1 MIQTFD
7 RWWWGASTLLGRN
20 PHQLRH
26 PLNKEEIRWQCT
38 KVLKAN
44 SQSAAID
51 KCHVCLGVTSA
62 EKGSLQKW
70 PVYGD
75 IWGRF
80 LPWPISCLAN
90 ATTNTMQKV
99 SAIAQPQWLNHC
111 NITNIM
117 LWWWQT
123 WNMAKLCAKAG
134 NAIFQITLSN
144 GRRPSLPKPIKST
157 KLSLQ
162 YGVGEIIFGQNSF
175 GV

>member
-1 MIQTFD
+1 MICIWNFCDGSGDDNDDDGGDNDSDIWQMMMGGKHSTWEVTHTNFD
-7 RWWWGASTLLGRN
+7 IHWTRMT
-20 PHQLRH
+20 
-26 PLNKEEIRWQCT
+26 IRWRCT

-99 SAIAQPQWLNHC
+99 SAIAQPLQHYKHHVVMVTNMEYGKVVC
-111 NITNIM
+111 KSRKRNI
-117 LWWWQT
+117 
-123 WNMAKLCAKAG
+123 
-134 NAIFQITLSN
+134 S
-144 GRRPSLPKPIKST
+144 
-157 KLSLQ
+157 
-162 YGVGEIIFGQNSF
+162 
-175 GV
+175 